1 MGRNHNGLEAV
12 ALRLHNVASFR
23 GAHVVPLHKDYTVV
37 IGRNNSG
44 KSTIVGVPGLLTH
57 LWQSH
62 LKLGS
67 SHTHPQVAL
76 HRLLH
81 RGQASPAGD
90 RCELAVAFKGS
101 APRVLKILGLSK
113 DPTLIDKLPVQF
125 GDKPPTTLKQSGHF
139 QNLVNWSAPVCFEV
153 GVTLARPRFS
163 NNHISCDL
171 YVRVFEGE
179 YPADGFVPS
188 IAFVRSFG
196 GRSTVETLALPE
208 LAIRVALEP
217 DSPYDICGEGIPLLL
232 ASHFASWGGETTDWM
247 PVWGQDPRRIQSL
260 DDGVDAALHYLKTEQ
275 DNELGWHPVGEA
287 FKDAFPEFSRSYS
300 RGMSG
305 GARETTFELSRLKDP
320 SNEAMRLIR
329 SQLGAGVW
337 SYLAQ
342 LAAIN
347 IAGLTSAQSMFVDE
361 PQLHLH
367 PELER
372 KLVRAITKGE
382 GGIAPGMQFLIATH
396 SPAFVDWGWRNG
408 FVHVVRWDEER
419 QSSVIETDIRRPRDT
434 SVSPPSSL
442 AEVWGSVSSTPSE
455 LLFCDRVCF
464 VEGGSDAVALRTLID
479 GLRWN
484 VGLVSFV
491 ELNEPDAFVGKSG
504 HALLHRLPQLALAH
518 RGMLRQAS
526 LLVLDRDKEESAKKY
541 WSSMPGDRFGEKGV
555 HVFFAGN
562 QDGEL
567 EDAFVAPEFLK
578 AFVTS
583 VRNGELASGP
593 DNDWSLTDVDGVF
606 LKGGQTKG
614 TSVLDTVFQRT
625 LGTPYSNNKPRWLR
639 KLAAFLVENQSNAFA
654 EPVLTALV
662 PLREFFEDPSKRPWS
677 PFAS

>member
-1 MGRNHNGLEAV
+1 MASKNNGL
-12 ALRLHNVASFR
+12 RLIAIRLSNLASFH
-23 GAHVVPLHKDYTVV
+23 GVHVVPIHNDFTVV

-44 KSTIVGVPGLLTH
+44 KSTLLSVPGLVTH
-57 LWQSH
+57 LWRSQLRIGNSITAADTAMNH
-62 LKLGS
+62 
-67 SHTHPQVAL
+67 
-76 HRLLH
+76 LLH
-81 RGQASPAGD
+81 RGSPGFERD
-90 RCELAVAFKGS
+90 SCSFSVAFTGS
-101 APRVLKILGLSK
+101 AWSTLAFLGLSRH
-113 DPTLIDKLPVQF
+113 PALIQKVPIILRQ
-125 GDKPPTTLKQSGHF
+125 GHKTTLKELERFENLLKSTGPVSFEIGVNLSRAKLGDGH
-139 QNLVNWSAPVCFEV
+139 P
-153 GVTLARPRFS
+153 S
-163 NNHISCDL
+163 NEL
-171 YVRVFEGE
+171 FVRVFEGA
-179 YPADGFVPS
+179 YPEDQHGPSFSFIHAPDGTCWTETHLDKGVAPRLKLAADTPYQSLFQ
-188 IAFVRSFG
+188 R
-196 GRSTVETLALPE
+196 LPE
-208 LAIRVALEP
+208 Q
-217 DSPYDICGEGIPLLL
+217 L
-232 ASHFASWGGETTDWM
+232 ASHFASWSGVANDWM
-247 PVWGQDPRRIQSL
+247 HGWGQDDRRVQSL
-260 DDGVDAALHYLKTEQ
+260 DGSVDSALHYLKTEQ
-275 DNELGWHPVGEA
+275 DNERGWHPVSRELER
-287 FKDAFPEFSRSYS
+287 AFPELRRIYSRS
-300 RGMSG
+300 GGSG
-305 GARETTFELSRLKDP
+305 NRITTFELARLKDP
-320 SNEAMRLIR
+320 TNEQMRLVR

-342 LAAIN
+342 LTAIN
-347 IAGLTSAQSMFVDE
+347 IASLTDAQSMLLDE

-372 KLVRAITKGE
+372 KLVAAISKGD
-382 GGIAPGMQFLIATH
+382 GGIAPDMQFLVATH
-396 SPAFVDWGWRNG
+396 SPAFVDWAWRNG

-419 QSSVIETDIRRPRDT
+419 QSSVIETDVRRPRDT
-434 SVSPPSSL
+434 SGSPPSSL
-442 AEVWGSVSSTPSE
+442 VGVWGAVSTSPSE

-562 QDGEL
+562 EDGEL

-583 VRNGELASGP
+583 VRNSELASGP
-593 DNDWSLTDVDGVF
+593 DSDWSLSDVDGVF
-606 LKGGQTKG
+606 LEGVQTKG
-614 TSVLDTVFQRT
+614 TSVLDVVFQRT
-625 LGTPYSNNKPRWLR
+625 LGTPYSNNKPRWFR
-639 KLAAFLVENQSNAFA
+639 KLAAFLVENQKNAFA

-662 PLREFFEDPSKRPWS
+662 PLREFFEDPSKRPWL